1 MDAHGPYSF
10 VGAWAV
16 AFIAV
21 AVLAL
26 ILRWAFSRGG
36 SLIAPPPRPGTPD
49 DYGLLVPISEAGP
62 PAAAERVRQILQ
74 ADGIRVTI
82 ARTNAGPFVMVFP
95 ADVARARAVLEDH
108 GQSSA

>member
-1 MDAHGPYSF
+1 MDGSGPYSF

-16 AFIAV
+16 AFVVV

-36 SLIAPPPRPGTPD
+36 SLIAPPARRGTPA
-49 DYGLLVPISEAGP
+49 DYGLLVPVSEPGAGT
-62 PAAAERVRQILQ
+62 AERVREILQ

-82 ARTNAGPFVMVFP
+82 ARTNAGPFAMVFP
-95 ADVARARAVLEDH
+95 ADVARARAVLEEH